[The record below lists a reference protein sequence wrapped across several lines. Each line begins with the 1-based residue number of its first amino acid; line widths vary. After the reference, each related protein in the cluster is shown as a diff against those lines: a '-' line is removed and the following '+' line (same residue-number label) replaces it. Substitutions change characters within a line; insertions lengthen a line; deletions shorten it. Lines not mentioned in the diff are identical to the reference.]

1 MSETTKHAVK
11 SWEAHQLCPD
21 HTAMGLQSPEWND
34 TGARVSPVGG
44 GGNVAHV
51 YSRAGYEPGT
61 VETYARLIAAAPDLL
76 EACELVVEHF
86 NKTDATHDCTGRRVV
101 STGVA
106 DAVRT
111 ALAKATKG
119 T

>member
-76 EACELVVEHF
+76 EACELIR
-86 NKTDATHDCTGRRVV
+86 TCRVV